1 MYRSYVDSSTA
12 KYGDALARLTSAETS
27 AKEASKLAS
36 SFGGMF
42 MTQMS
47 PNLPPDAGSAIQEI
61 AKFHL
66 ALCTETRTQA
76 QKDNDLIYNAIVP
89 PVETLPAIDKLVVA
103 TPIPIQEV
111 YSAPEVQRTI
121 GPDLF
126 IKLIPLSVHES
137 ASVYSEEKAKL
148 VRAEVERADSAES
161 EVRSSLD
168 AMGVKDGL
176 LRFKA
181 IVEQSAAGRNLELP
195 QDILRIQTDLRLIES
210 REPVSALFVSLDA
223 IRSSVHQ
230 VLESAQRDLEI
241 ESRDCEAARVR
252 YSHEFGQEP
261 SASVSRS
268 LRSDLKSHREAMEK
282 ALVSDK
288 MVTEIW
294 DSVKGDITIL
304 VDEDGVE
311 NTFRSIVNEG
321 LDGNKIEFEVKR
333 ESLLDLDL
341 DKNDEKVAK
350 EEEERGKI
358 VVFIDEIEQRLGR
371 LNKISV
377 ERKNVLKDLKEK
389 VRHVHETEL
398 IYD

>member
-1 MYRSYVDSSTA
+1 
-12 KYGDALARLTSAETS
+12 
-27 AKEASKLAS
+27 
-36 SFGGMF
+36 